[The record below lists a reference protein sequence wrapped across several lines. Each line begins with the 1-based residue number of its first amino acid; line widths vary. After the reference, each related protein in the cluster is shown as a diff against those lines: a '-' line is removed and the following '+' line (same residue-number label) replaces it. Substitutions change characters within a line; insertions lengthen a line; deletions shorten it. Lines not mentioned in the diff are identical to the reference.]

1 MKLINQDA
9 DYAVKALLT
18 VAGRGGEVTTVSEL
32 AGSLGIPR
40 PYLRKIMQTLARAG
54 VVRSSKGRGGGFV
67 LGRAA
72 GKILLADVIR
82 VFQGP
87 ISLHDCLFKK
97 RICPDVRTCPLRNAI
112 GRLESRLVEDLET
125 LSVASLLGGKRGRA
139 RRMPG
144 QAGSLGK
151 HIKGGTSSG
160 PSKER
165 RQP

>member
-9 DYAVKALLT
+9 DYALKALLT

-32 AGSLGIPR
+32 AGILGIPR

-72 GKILLADVIR
+72 GKILLADVVR

-97 RICPDVRTCPLRNAI
+97 RICPDVRTCPLRKTI
-112 GRLESRLVEDLET
+112 GRLESRLVGELEA
-125 LSVASLLGGKRGRA
+125 LSIDSLLMEKGRA
-139 RRMPG
+139 RGTPG
-144 QAGSLGK
+144 RAASPGT
-151 HIKGGTSSG
+151 HIKGWTPSG
-160 PSKER
+160 PSRKR
-165 RQP
+165 RTS